1 MYIKRTQQ
9 TCAQLNEGS
18 SLSYQIFR
26 FSPISWHL
34 FAFQH
39 LYIFEALFLTL

>member
-1 MYIKRTQQ
+1 MCIKRAQQ
-9 TCAQLNEGS
+9 TCAQLNEAS

-26 FSPISWHL
+26 FSPIVWHL

-39 LYIFEALFLTL
+39 LYIFEALFLIL